1 MSPMSA
7 ELQPERPVSLR
18 PIEDFLQAPV
28 PAPAVAPPVR
38 STDPYVAEF
47 EAQPEEL
54 PPVEHFMDPLPEG
67 DIFADTN
74 AASSDSA
81 PIARSEIPPEGVNA
95 ADALET
101 GWLETDWQHYDWHA
115 AAALGE
121 GVDDATRAWATTDW
135 DGAGAR
141 QRDPAPPTASSIAT
155 ALDEIARRLRE
166 GELAAPG
173 SSDDRCN
180 ARSAFGGQTL
190 AREWRASIS
199 RFVDACKVLDF
210 GGTSLNSLAILAWQ
224 DGSGTSRMEMSSWQ
238 QQGSGMLWKNSRQ
251 R

>member
-1 MSPMSA
+1 MPHQPERPFVPHRTPKRAPPVASASEFRLYRPFVPGSERASAEPNRMSPMSA

-18 PIEDFLQAPV
+18 PIEDFLHAPV

-95 ADALET
+95 AESLET
-101 GWLETDWQHYDWHA
+101 GWLETDWQHYDWEG

-121 GVDDATRAWATTDW
+121 GGDDATRAWATTDW
-135 DGAGAR
+135 GGATAR
-141 QRDPAPPTASSIAT
+141 PRDVPPPTANSIAI
-155 ALDEIARRLRE
+155 ALDEIARRFRE

-173 SSDDRCN
+173 SGAATDP
-180 ARSAFGGQTL
+180 ATIAATL
-190 AREWRASIS
+190 AALLGVRR
-199 RFVDACKVLDF
+199 
-210 GGTSLNSLAILAWQ
+210 
-224 DGSGTSRMEMSSWQ
+224 
-238 QQGSGMLWKNSRQ
+238 
-251 R
+251 

>member
-1 MSPMSA
+1 MPQQPERPFVPHRTPKRAPPVATASEFRLYRPFVPGGERASAEPHKMSPMSA
-7 ELQPERPVSLR
+7 ESQSERPITLR
-18 PIEDFLQAPV
+18 PIDDFLHAAV
-28 PAPAVAPPVR
+28 PAAAVSQPVR

-54 PPVEHFMDPLPEG
+54 PPVEHFMDPLPEV
-67 DIFADTN
+67 DIFAPDTN

-81 PIARSEIPPEGVNA
+81 RSEIPPAAVNA

-135 DGAGAR
+135 DGAAAR

-155 ALDEIARRLRE
+155 ALDEIARRLRD
-166 GELAAPG
+166 GELGVPG
-173 SSDDRCN
+173 SGATTDP
-180 ARSAFGGQTL
+180 ATIAATL
-190 AREWRASIS
+190 AALLGVRR
-199 RFVDACKVLDF
+199 
-210 GGTSLNSLAILAWQ
+210 
-224 DGSGTSRMEMSSWQ
+224 
-238 QQGSGMLWKNSRQ
+238 
-251 R
+251 